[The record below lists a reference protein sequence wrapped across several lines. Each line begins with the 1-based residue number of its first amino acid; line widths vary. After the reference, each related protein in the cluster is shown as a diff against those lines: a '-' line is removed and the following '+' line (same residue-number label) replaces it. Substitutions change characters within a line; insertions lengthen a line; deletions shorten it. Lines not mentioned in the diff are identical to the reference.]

1 MLESRRVGVATI
13 ALALVGVVSFSAA
26 TGPMVPS
33 PPGTIVQ
40 SVFVYFNDAAPNAR
54 WRAVAS
60 KKPLGKS
67 HGRLFYQWYLSF
79 YGSRQQAY
87 RLRYQS
93 PTAGGPLARV
103 VQGSGTDMWF
113 PVQELHIVGA
123 AALTPEG
130 GQQLVVRS
138 HEMAADC
145 GSATVAMFAG
155 GPGASVIPAVSVAN
169 PCELTATIAPDKHSI
184 VLRGPYY
191 GPDAPTCCPTKANAS
206 AVLRYRNGQWTE
218 SPNYYKLYVGHLP
231 PA

>member
-1 MLESRRVGVATI
+1 
-13 ALALVGVVSFSAA
+13 
-26 TGPMVPS
+26 
-33 PPGTIVQ
+33 
-40 SVFVYFNDAAPNAR
+40 
-54 WRAVAS
+54 
-60 KKPLGKS
+60 
-67 HGRLFYQWYLSF
+67 
-79 YGSRQQAY
+79 
-87 RLRYQS
+87 
-93 PTAGGPLARV
+93 
-103 VQGSGTDMWF
+103 MWF

-155 GPGASVIPAVSVAN
+155 GPGASVVPAVSVAN

-191 GPDAPTCCPTKANAS
+191 GPDAPMCCPTKANAS
-206 AVLRYRNGQWTE
+206 AVLRYRNGQWIE
-218 SPNYYKLYVGHLP
+218 SPNYYKLYIGHLP